1 MLSKALFALAVVA
14 AIAVGFATTTFLLDG
29 RRAGTADAWAVAGLR
44 GAPRMTVPPLPAAWQ
59 VQPGAKLTP
68 VPGGIELR
76 SEFQDVKGRTSHTYG
91 VIYHPVTEPDKITAN
106 VRQIAIAVEISK
118 PHIDGD
124 PPHSIDLNYEQLGL
138 AGTGWA
144 DLTIKP
150 GRHVYR
156 LFYKPAAK
164 DTRPADRADRVW
176 LRGDTT
182 GRGRPIVIHEIRIYQ
197 Q

>member
-1 MLSKALFALAVVA
+1 M
-14 AIAVGFATTTFLLDG
+14 AVGFATTTFVLDG
-29 RRAGTADAWAVAGLR
+29 RRGATADPWVVAGLR
-44 GAPRMTVPPLPAAWQ
+44 GTPRLTIPPLPAVWH
-59 VQPGAKLTP
+59 VQPGVKLAP

-91 VIYHPVTEPDKITAN
+91 AVYHPVTEPDKITAN

-124 PPHSIDLNYEQLGL
+124 PPHSIDLNYEQIGL

-156 LFYKPAAK
+156 LFYNPAVK
-164 DTRPADRADRVW
+164 DTRPANRADRLW

-182 GRGRPIVIHEIRIYQ
+182 GRGRPIVVHEIRIYQ